1 MTLRN
6 SFALVLVHRIEGG
19 IKEAEILFLL
29 FSNLLHLDKN

>member
-6 SFALVLVHRIEGG
+6 SFAFVLVYRIEDG
-19 IKEAEILFLL
+19 IKEVKTVFLL